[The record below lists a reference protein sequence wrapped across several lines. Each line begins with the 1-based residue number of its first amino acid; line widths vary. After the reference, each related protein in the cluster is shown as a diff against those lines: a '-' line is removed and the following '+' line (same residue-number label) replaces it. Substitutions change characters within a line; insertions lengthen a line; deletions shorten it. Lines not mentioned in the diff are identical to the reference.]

1 MEKKGDL
8 FLIPC
13 KVNGLP
19 MKFIFDTGASDV
31 CISLIEASFMLR
43 NGYLTEDEIGSSVYY
58 GIANG
63 NITEGTRI
71 ILKRLEVG
79 NKSLINVEATI
90 IHSTDAPLLFGQSA
104 MKKFGNFSF
113 DYNKNTL
120 TISNS
125 NSSQSK
131 TLKGVKIGTQ
141 TWATENLDVTTF
153 RNGDEIPEV
162 KTREEW
168 GNLYKNHQPAWCYY
182 NNDEGLRLGKL
193 YNWYAVIDPRGLA
206 PKGWKIPTHKE
217 WEQLIKYLDPKITY
231 TKKED
236 LLDENISQ
244 FKSYKADEKLKG
256 KSGWEYSV
264 ICCDDE
270 ICGGKCNGNN
280 LVGFNSLPS
289 SHRNNYGHFMT
300 NDGAHYWTSTQSDF
314 GAYNGDSGPGGGY
327 YVEIGTGSYREDVNG
342 NSIPF
347 ESSGNYADWTS
358 VQLYFAGPLNGLS
371 VRCVKIPPKK

>member
-113 DYNKNTL
+113 NYNKNTL
-120 TISNS
+120 T
-125 NSSQSK
+125 
-131 TLKGVKIGTQ
+131 L
-141 TWATENLDVTTF
+141 
-153 RNGDEIPEV
+153 
-162 KTREEW
+162 
-168 GNLYKNHQPAWCYY
+168 
-182 NNDEGLRLGKL
+182 
-193 YNWYAVIDPRGLA
+193 
-206 PKGWKIPTHKE
+206 
-217 WEQLIKYLDPKITY
+217 
-231 TKKED
+231 
-236 LLDENISQ
+236 
-244 FKSYKADEKLKG
+244 
-256 KSGWEYSV
+256 
-264 ICCDDE
+264 
-270 ICGGKCNGNN
+270 
-280 LVGFNSLPS
+280 
-289 SHRNNYGHFMT
+289 
-300 NDGAHYWTSTQSDF
+300 
-314 GAYNGDSGPGGGY
+314 
-327 YVEIGTGSYREDVNG
+327 
-342 NSIPF
+342 
-347 ESSGNYADWTS
+347 
-358 VQLYFAGPLNGLS
+358 
-371 VRCVKIPPKK
+371 